1 MKEIPYPYRLE
12 DACPS
17 YKSSNRRSEQELK
30 DFLDYIITHSE
41 EGIRKVKKIDETLER
56 VSKSLED
63 SIKKLKK
70 IEE

>member
-1 MKEIPYPYRLE
+1 MKRPYQCRFE
-12 DACPS
+12 DAFPS
-17 YKSSNRRSEQELK
+17 YKSSNKRSEQELI

-41 EGIRKVKKIDETLER
+41 EGIRKVEKIDETLER